1 MSNTKIS
8 LSETTGVILAGGLGS
23 RLRLSVTDRPKVMA
37 EVKGRPFISY
47 LLDHLYKTGMTKI
60 VISTG
65 YMADFIERTL
75 GNSYK
80 GLEIIYSRENKPL
93 GTGGALKLGHSHIHS
108 QHVLV
113 MNGDTFVDFDF
124 KEFFSEHLRAKSLVS
139 LLLCEVEDVRPYGS
153 VKVDGHGCIT
163 TFVEKG
169 HDLQTGWVNAGSY
182 LISSN
187 TLEKLPSPKKFSIES
202 DFFPKLIGRREMIG
216 FCSNKRLH
224 DIGTPDSYRYFL
236 SKMTDKKNN

>member
-1 MSNTKIS
+1 MSS
-8 LSETTGVILAGGLGS
+8 RPSCDVLILAGGFGT
-23 RLRLSVTDRPKVMA
+23 RLRPVVSDRPKAMA
-37 EVKGRPFISY
+37 DVRGRPFIS
-47 LLDHLYKTGMTKI
+47 LLFDQLINFGFQRVIVATGFR
-60 VISTG
+60 
-65 YMADFIERTL
+65 ADAIRRHF
-75 GNSYK
+75 GSQYQD
-80 GLEIIYSRENKPL
+80 LEIVYSKENEPL

-139 LLLCEVEDVRPYGS
+139 LLLCEVEDVRSYGS

-202 DFFPKLIGRREMIG
+202 DFFPKLIRRREMIG

-224 DIGTPDSYRYFL
+224 DIGTPESYRYFL

>member
-93 GTGGALKLGHSHIHS
+93 GTGGALKLAG
-108 QHVLV
+108 QYMNGGYALV
-113 MNGDTFVDFDF
+113 MNGDSFVEYDVQQFLSWHVM
-124 KEFFSEHLRAKSLVS
+124 KRASVS
-139 LLLCEVEDVRPYGS
+139 MVLAWVDNVNRFGSIKVNAEDDVN
-153 VKVDGHGCIT
+153 C
-163 TFVEKG
+163 FVEKG
-169 HDLQTGWVNAGSY
+169 NISGSGFINAGVY
-182 LISSN
+182 LMKQETVDTIPDETPFS
-187 TLEKLPSPKKFSIES
+187 LEKQ
-202 DFFPKLIGRREMIG
+202 FFPYLVGRGLYGYQMSERFI
-216 FCSNKRLH
+216 
-224 DIGTPDSYRYFL
+224 DIGTPESFAKVQSFFDAC
-236 SKMTDKKNN
+236 